1 MSVSLKTRMQ
11 GRQGAVLALIA
22 LSAIV
27 WLIFG
32 RTLTSYFLADDFGE
46 VAYCARILAG
56 RYDLIWANFT
66 GNFMQIPSMAVW
78 RPWLLIS
85 LLVDHAVW
93 GVNAFGFYLTNVLSF
108 NVCVIELFVLV
119 RMLAARANPAPA
131 NVAAFFAALLFAVS
145 PLHSES
151 VSWVVGRVD
160 IVCCAFYLASLLCLM
175 AGEKMMAHGARATM
189 MMVSSVVCWW
199 LAMWTKEMAIGLPIV
214 AYAAVFL
221 FGERPARLRHAF
233 KVTWPLF
240 ASLILYFIL
249 RYLALGTILGG
260 YVNGIGDAQAANAVI
275 RWLDIDTV
283 RRLLLPLPT
292 SIFKEG
298 KAWQASVLM
307 PIWIALATVF
317 AVKLSRLRLRWEWLV
332 FAIIWGLTTLAPVYK
347 LWGLGYDLEGARFC
361 FFLTMPLAVST
372 VLLLLPGRGKRCDG
386 AGILAACFLIALA
399 TINTSIAIKNNL
411 MWVQAGRGNKALV
424 SASADL
430 SRELAGKNMA
440 GLVTG
445 IPHRNGAAHMIL
457 NGPTYEMTLQPP
469 FQSQD
474 LSQSL
479 LTFEPLLFA
488 ENDAMQPLRYREIA
502 AVGMPRYHWDAD
514 KRAFELQHADIVG
527 SKRVKLDNV
536 ELLPR
541 VQPHSLGHIQVTQDK
556 NGPSPEI
563 AIKDVQYQDGLS
575 VDMTGLASADL
586 LIVRAR
592 QVKAKGAMTARSGE
606 TVLGAADLQAC
617 GNGEYFALL
626 PVSRSAGWFVDG
638 RPDSVFVQLPGGAEM
653 TLQSIRPAAYGD
665 VAPVLASKQ
674 IKVGRDGCVRL
685 NADARALTL
694 DLIMPICLSD
704 YFDKQSIKDLKIEIT
719 KSNQFFEQADQSAN
733 AGLKTKDVQAGQN
746 RAIMID
752 ESLLPA
758 AGYFQMRAVLTLQNG
773 LVIRGNELT
782 FYKP

>member
-27 WLIFG
+27 WLVFG

-56 RYDLIWANFT
+56 QYDLIWANFT

-85 LLVDHAVW
+85 LLIDHAIW

-119 RMLAARANPAPA
+119 RMLVARANPALA
-131 NVAAFFAALLFAVS
+131 NAAAFFAALLFAVS

-160 IVCCAFYLASLLCLM
+160 IVCGVFYLASLLCLM
-175 AGEKMMAHGARATM
+175 AGEKKLAHGARATRLV
-189 MMVSSVVCWW
+189 VSSVVCWW

-214 AYAAVFL
+214 GFAAVFL
-221 FGERPARLRHAF
+221 YGEQPARLKHAF
-233 KVTWPLF
+233 RVTWPLF

-249 RYLALGTILGG
+249 RYLTLGTILGG
-260 YVNGIGDAQAANAVI
+260 YVNGIGDAQAANAI
-275 RWLDIDTV
+275 ARWLDIDTV
-283 RRLLLPLPT
+283 KRLLLPLPT
-292 SIFKEG
+292 SIFAEG
-298 KAWQASVLM
+298 RAWQASVLST
-307 PIWIALATVF
+307 IWIALATML
-317 AVKLSRLRLRWEWLV
+317 AVKLIRLRVRWEWLV
-332 FAIIWGLTTLAPVYK
+332 FAIIWVVTTLAPVYK

-361 FFLTMPLAVST
+361 YFLTMPLAVSS

-386 AGILAACFLIALA
+386 AGILAACLLVALA

-430 SRELAGKNMA
+430 SRDLAGKNTA
-440 GLVTG
+440 GLITG

-457 NGPTYEMTLQPP
+457 NGPTYEMTLRPP
-469 FQSQD
+469 FQTQD
-474 LSQSL
+474 LSRPL
-479 LTFEPLLFA
+479 HTFEPLLFA
-488 ENDAMQPLRYREIA
+488 ADDAMQPLRYRELSA
-502 AVGMPRYHWDAD
+502 AGLPRYHWDAD
-514 KRAFELQHADIVG
+514 NRAFEPQHDDIVG
-527 SKRVKLDNV
+527 SERVKLANI

-541 VQPHSLGHIQVTQDK
+541 VQPHSLGRILVTQVK

-575 VDMTGLASADL
+575 VDMTGLANADL
-586 LIVRAR
+586 LVLNARGGRAN
-592 QVKAKGAMTARSGE
+592 GAMTAVSGK
-606 TVLGAADLQAC
+606 TALGAANLQAC
-617 GNGEYFALL
+617 ANGDYIAVL
-626 PVSRSAGWFVDG
+626 PVSRSASWFVDR
-638 RPDSVFVQLPGGAEM
+638 RPGAVFVQLPAGAEM
-653 TLQSIRPAAYGD
+653 TLQSVKPAAYGD

-674 IKVGRDGCVRL
+674 TQVGKDGCVRL
-685 NADARALTL
+685 NADARDVIL
-694 DLIMPICLSD
+694 DLIMPISLSD
-704 YFDKQSIKDLKIEIT
+704 YFKQQIIKDVKIEIT
-719 KSNQFFEQADQSAN
+719 NSNQFFEQADQSAN
-733 AGLKTKDVQAGQN
+733 AGLKTKDAQAGM
-746 RAIMID
+746 RGAIIID
-752 ESLLPA
+752 ETLLPA
-758 AGYFQMRAVLTLQNG
+758 AGYFQMRAVLTLSNG